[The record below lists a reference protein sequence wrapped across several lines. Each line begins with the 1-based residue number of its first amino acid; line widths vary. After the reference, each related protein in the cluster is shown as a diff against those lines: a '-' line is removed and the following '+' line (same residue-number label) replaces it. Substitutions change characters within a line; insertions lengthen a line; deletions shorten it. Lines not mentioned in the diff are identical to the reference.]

1 MRAVELL
8 RLAKKRHSYQELS
21 KFTGIPITVLNR
33 YVKGHILPSADRAED
48 IIFSLERNF
57 NINQQV
63 LERLK
68 FTKGGFIDNTK
79 ILSDLTLLRF
89 AAEHAIRKLAGRRI
103 SKVLTVAVDGIP
115 FASQIASLLGVNLIY
130 AKKEKE
136 VGVESF
142 LEETF
147 TVDRTGMQFS
157 LYLPKDLIERRDS
170 VLIVDDVV
178 RSGEQLKALINLTK
192 RAGAD
197 IAGVFILIAIGERWK
212 QELEPAPRYPIEYLV
227 SIPERG

>member
-1 MRAVELL
+1 M
-8 RLAKKRHSYQELS
+8 
-21 KFTGIPITVLNR
+21 LNR
-33 YVKGHILPSADRAED
+33 YVKGHILPNVDRAED
-48 IIFSLERNF
+48 ILYSLERNF
-57 NINQQV
+57 NISQQI
-63 LERLK
+63 LDRLK
-68 FTKGGFIDNTK
+68 FTKGGFIDNTR
-79 ILSDLTLLRF
+79 ILSDVTLLRF
-89 AAEHAIRKLAGRRI
+89 AAEYAIRKLAGRRI

-115 FASQIASLLGVNLIY
+115 FASQIASLLGVNLVY

-157 LYLPKDLIERRDS
+157 LYLPKDLIEKRDS

-178 RSGEQLKALINLTK
+178 RSGEQLRALINLTK

-212 QELEPAPRYPIEYLV
+212 QEIEQAPKYPIEYLV
-227 SIPERG
+227 SIPERA

>member
-1 MRAVELL
+1 
-8 RLAKKRHSYQELS
+8 
-21 KFTGIPITVLNR
+21 VLNR
-33 YVKGHILPSADRAED
+33 YVKGHILPNVDRAED
-48 IIFSLERNF
+48 ILYSLERNF
-57 NINQQV
+57 NISQQI
-63 LERLK
+63 LDRLK
-68 FTKGGFIDNTK
+68 FTKGGFIDNTR
-79 ILSDLTLLRF
+79 ILSDVTLLRF
-89 AAEHAIRKLAGRRI
+89 AAEYAIRKLAGRRI

-115 FASQIASLLGVNLIY
+115 FASQIASLLGVNLVY

-157 LYLPKDLIERRDS
+157 LYLPKDLIEKRDS

-178 RSGEQLKALINLTK
+178 RSGEQLRALINLTK

-212 QELEPAPRYPIEYLV
+212 QEIEQAPKYPIEYLV
-227 SIPERG
+227 SIPERA